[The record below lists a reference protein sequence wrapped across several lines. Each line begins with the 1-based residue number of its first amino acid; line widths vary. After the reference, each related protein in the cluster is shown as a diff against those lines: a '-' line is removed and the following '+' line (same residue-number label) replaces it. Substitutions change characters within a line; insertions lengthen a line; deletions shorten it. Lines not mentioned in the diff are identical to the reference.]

1 MGVNNQ
7 GSLKDK
13 CTGKRETN
21 KNQTK
26 KKTKTRKWGA
36 KSLRVLFMWLS
47 SKQRIAMELKRMR
60 VISS

>member
-26 KKTKTRKWGA
+26 KKQ
-36 KSLRVLFMWLS
+36 
-47 SKQRIAMELKRMR
+47 KQKQGNE
-60 VISS
+60 VPSH

>member
-26 KKTKTRKWGA
+26 KKKTRKWGA